1 MARIEIG
8 ENVNRWLFYS
18 SLLLIW
24 GGSVLSSRFD
34 CWGTILGGAAVA
46 VLGCYLN
53 LRSVKWVT
61 ERKTGKGGAYVK
73 IEEGSHEQ
81 QG

>member
-1 MARIEIG
+1 MGTVEIG
-8 ENVNRWLFYS
+8 ENVSRPLLYL

-24 GGSVLSSRFD
+24 GGSVVSSRFD
-34 CWGTILGGAAVA
+34 WWGTIIGGAAIA

-61 ERKTGKGGAYVK
+61 QRKKGKGGAY
-73 IEEGSHEQ
+73 IEIEDE
-81 QG
+81 

>member
-1 MARIEIG
+1 MRTKTIIG
-8 ENVNRWLFYS
+8 ENINKPMLWG

-34 CWGTILGGAAVA
+34 DLRIIFAGAGVA
-46 VLGCYLN
+46 ALGCYLN

-61 ERKTGKGGAYVK
+61 DVK
-73 IEEGSHEQ
+73 SKNESVRIEVEE
-81 QG
+81 